1 MSGKKEAE
9 IYCLA
14 GNLCAPD
21 VFTKIQFPQCFQ
33 KKYFD
38 YLNQCSSGNV
48 DQIADELIEQVR
60 SDNCEKTVLLGY
72 SAGGVIA
79 LAAASKA
86 PELFQGLILSNTG
99 VCSSGNSKSH
109 FPQELKQHGREP
121 KFIESFLASCFINGQ
136 LPMEIG
142 EKMLQ
147 YALQA
152 PLDKAIEVSVS
163 LRQVDYSKS
172 IKKYQEPVL
181 ILWGEKDRRR
191 TLTSLLQ
198 LRECLPQAEVHRLDA
213 GHTPMWD
220 ASDEYQKHCMEFLNS
235 LFRK

>member
-1 MSGKKEAE
+1 MTGKKDAAV
-9 IYCLA
+9 YCLA

-21 VFTKIQFPQCFQ
+21 VFAKIQFPPCFR
-33 KKYFD
+33 KEHFD

-48 DQIADELIEQVR
+48 DQIADELIGQVR
-60 SDNCEKTVLLGY
+60 KDQYEKAVLLGY

-99 VCSSGNSKSH
+99 VCASGNSQSH
-109 FPQELKQHGREP
+109 FPQELKEHGREP
-121 KFIESFLASCFINGQ
+121 EFMQGFLSSCFVDGC
-136 LPMEIG
+136 LPEEIG
-142 EKMLQ
+142 GKMLQ
-147 YALQA
+147 YAFQA
-152 PLDKAIEVSVS
+152 PLDKAIEVSAS
-163 LRQVDYSKS
+163 LREADYSESVKRF
-172 IKKYQEPVL
+172 KAPVL

-198 LRECLPQAEVHRLDA
+198 LEECLPQAEVYKMDA

-220 ASDEYQKHCMEFLNS
+220 AAAEYQKHCMEFLNS